1 MFQQLLSLCKA
12 LGMSSTTM
20 GETPHSCRDIT
31 NLSCFGFFN
40 SLTAGARQ
48 KNFSLIQWDRIARLC
63 SAFNYLKGVT
73 RRKMRVR
80 KSCFSHITLQTRA
93 LEMPQLSLKI
103 IQSSLKILLFSLFF
117 DFQSSLDWRLTLLL
131 YQKHINATTRVSRSR
146 CIHYQ
151 KPNGLPSFGILQMNQ
166 RTSDNFHLLI

>member
-1 MFQQLLSLCKA
+1 MFQQWLSLCKA

-80 KSCFSHITLQTRA
+80 KSCFSHYTADESPWDASVVFENNTELSKNTFILPFFWLSIITWLKTYFVIVSETHQCHHSCV
-93 LEMPQLSLKI
+93 SLKVY
-103 IQSSLKILLFSLFF
+103 SLSKAKRPAELWYSTNEPEDI
-117 DFQSSLDWRLTLLL
+117 R
-131 YQKHINATTRVSRSR
+131 
-146 CIHYQ
+146 
-151 KPNGLPSFGILQMNQ
+151 
-166 RTSDNFHLLI
+166 